1 MNEERENGRF
11 DPADFIP
18 AGAQPKAAVS
28 CELEEPPRG
37 SALTGI
43 LGALFGAL
51 VGVVPWFLASTFAD
65 FFVGWLGFLVGVAAC
80 WGYRLFK
87 GRRSTRFA
95 MATVIVCSLLAL
107 FAAEIASWMYVLC
120 SDPEWQADA
129 AWYGIPVAQLAWESI
144 LMPEN
149 WGIMAP
155 SMLMGM
161 VIGVLYGGIA
171 GYFGGKVDNV
181 MMRIVDIIIALP
193 SLLYTILLMMLM
205 GSNVRSILIALCL
218 SSWVGTARITRSQ
231 VVSLKHQ
238 EYALAAKLAGA
249 SDFQIL
255 LRHLLPNAMGPIIV
269 SVMFLIPGAI
279 FSEAFLSFLGIGI
292 QKPMAS
298 WGSLANDAIGTL
310 TSAPY
315 QMFFPIAAISL
326 TMFSLN
332 FIGDGLRDALDP
344 KLKK

>member
-1 MNEERENGRF
+1 MEKDTRYELLDKASISADQISRPSVSYWKDAWRRF
-11 DPADFIP
+11 RKDKLAMFGLVMILI
-18 AGAQPKAAVS
+18 VS
-28 CELEEPPRG
+28 
-37 SALTGI
+37 
-43 LGALFGAL
+43 LFAIFGPML
-51 VGVVPWFLASTFAD
+51 CPYDYDEAD
-65 FFVGWLGFLVGVAAC
+65 FFSIAQWPSKAHWFGTDALGRDL
-80 WGYRLFK
+80 
-87 GRRSTRFA
+87 
-95 MATVIVCSLLAL
+95 
-107 FAAEIASWMYVLC
+107 YVR
-120 SDPEWQADA
+120 
-129 AWYGIPVAQLAWESI
+129 
-144 LMPEN
+144 
-149 WGIMAP
+149 
-155 SMLMGM
+155 
-161 VIGVLYGGIA
+161 VLYGGIA

>member
-1 MNEERENGRF
+1 MEKDTRYQPLDKASISADQISRPSVSYWKDAWRRF
-11 DPADFIP
+11 RKDKLAMFGLGMILIVSLFAIFGPMLCPYDYDEADFLSIAQWP
-18 AGAQPKAAVS
+18 SKAHWFGTDALGRDLYVRVLYGARISLSIGVVA
-28 CELEEPPRG
+28 
-37 SALTGI
+37 
-43 LGALFGAL
+43 AL
-51 VGVVPWFLASTFAD
+51 V
-65 FFVGWLGFLVGVAAC
+65 
-80 WGYRLFK
+80 
-87 GRRSTRFA
+87 
-95 MATVIVCSLLAL
+95 
-107 FAAEIASWMYVLC
+107 
-120 SDPEWQADA
+120 
-129 AWYGIPVAQLAWESI
+129 
-144 LMPEN
+144 N
-149 WGIMAP
+149 
-155 SMLMGM
+155 M

-279 FSEAFLSFLGIGI
+279 FSEAYLSYIGLGI
-292 QKPMAS
+292 KPPNCS
-298 WGSLANDAIGTL
+298 WGVLAKDGIAQLRIH
-310 TSAPY
+310 PY
-315 QMFFPIAAISL
+315 QVFVPAFLICT
-326 TMFSLN
+326 TMLALN
-332 FIGDGLRDALDP
+332 LLGDGLRDALDP
-344 KLKK
+344 TMKEM

>member
-18 AGAQPKAAVS
+18 ADAQPKAAVS

-161 VIGVLYGGIA
+161 VIGVLGVVCVKQKVLAYTDPERAAQTAAQNGPASSAAQTAQANAAA
-171 GYFGGKVDNV
+171 GFAVPQSFTVRDKKWVRV
-181 MMRIVDIIIALP
+181 TVCIV
-193 SLLYTILLMMLM
+193 
-205 GSNVRSILIALCL
+205 GVLIA
-218 SSWVGTARITRSQ
+218 VFFTA
-231 VVSLKHQ
+231 L
-238 EYALAAKLAGA
+238 LAGVIGA
-249 SDFQIL
+249 FITVTVVKSMADLGPARAAMLIVISQLAVAYVIELFGMFGVEKQPFEWRKLIGL
-255 LRHLLPNAMGPIIV
+255 LVSVTGIIV
-269 SVMFLIPGAI
+269 F
-279 FSEAFLSFLGIGI
+279 
-292 QKPMAS
+292 K
-298 WGSLANDAIGTL
+298 W
-310 TSAPY
+310 
-315 QMFFPIAAISL
+315 
-326 TMFSLN
+326 
-332 FIGDGLRDALDP
+332 
-344 KLKK
+344 

>member
-1 MNEERENGRF
+1 MEKTVDTRYQPLDRSAISADQIARPSVSYWKDAWRRF
-11 DPADFIP
+11 RRDKLAVFGLIMIVIISLFAIFGPMLCPYEYDQADFLSIAQWP
-18 AGAQPKAAVS
+18 SKAHWFGTDALGRDLFVRVLYGARISLSIGVVA
-28 CELEEPPRG
+28 
-37 SALTGI
+37 
-43 LGALFGAL
+43 AL
-51 VGVVPWFLASTFAD
+51 VN
-65 FFVGWLGFLVGVAAC
+65 
-80 WGYRLFK
+80 
-87 GRRSTRFA
+87 
-95 MATVIVCSLLAL
+95 MI
-107 FAAEIASWMYVLC
+107 
-120 SDPEWQADA
+120 
-129 AWYGIPVAQLAWESI
+129 
-144 LMPEN
+144 
-149 WGIMAP
+149 
-155 SMLMGM
+155 
-161 VIGVLYGGIA
+161 IGVLYGGIA
-171 GYFGGKVDNV
+171 GYFGGKVDNI

-205 GSNVRSILIALCL
+205 GSNIRSILIALCL

-249 SDFQIL
+249 SDF
-255 LRHLLPNAMGPIIV
+255 HLLPNAMGPIIV

>member
-1 MNEERENGRF
+1 MEKDTRYQPLDKASISADQISRPSVSYWKDAWRRF
-11 DPADFIP
+11 RKDKLAMFGLVMILI
-18 AGAQPKAAVS
+18 VS
-28 CELEEPPRG
+28 
-37 SALTGI
+37 
-43 LGALFGAL
+43 LFAIFGPML
-51 VGVVPWFLASTFAD
+51 CPYDYDEAD
-65 FFVGWLGFLVGVAAC
+65 FFSIAQWPSKAHWFGTDALGRDLYVRVLYGARISLSIGVVAA
-80 WGYRLFK
+80 
-87 GRRSTRFA
+87 
-95 MATVIVCSLLAL
+95 VV
-107 FAAEIASWMYVLC
+107 
-120 SDPEWQADA
+120 
-129 AWYGIPVAQLAWESI
+129 
-144 LMPEN
+144 N
-149 WGIMAP
+149 
-155 SMLMGM
+155 M

-279 FSEAFLSFLGIGI
+279 FSEAYLSYIGLGI
-292 QKPMAS
+292 KPPNCS
-298 WGSLANDAIGTL
+298 WGVLAKDGIAQLRIH
-310 TSAPY
+310 PY
-315 QMFFPIAAISL
+315 QVFVPAFLICT
-326 TMFSLN
+326 TMLALN
-332 FIGDGLRDALDP
+332 LLGDGLRDAFDP
-344 KLKK
+344 KLRGTE

>member
-1 MNEERENGRF
+1 MEKDTRYQPLDKASISADQISRPSVSYWKDAWRRF
-11 DPADFIP
+11 RKD
-18 AGAQPKAAVS
+18 KLAVFG
-28 CELEEPPRG
+28 LVMIVIV
-37 SALTGI
+37 T
-43 LGALFGAL
+43 LFAIFG
-51 VGVVPWFLASTFAD
+51 PMFCPYEYDEAD
-65 FFVGWLGFLVGVAAC
+65 FFSIAQWPSKEHWFGTDALGRDL
-80 WGYRLFK
+80 
-87 GRRSTRFA
+87 
-95 MATVIVCSLLAL
+95 
-107 FAAEIASWMYVLC
+107 YVR
-120 SDPEWQADA
+120 
-129 AWYGIPVAQLAWESI
+129 
-144 LMPEN
+144 
-149 WGIMAP
+149 
-155 SMLMGM
+155 
-161 VIGVLYGGIA
+161 VLYGGIA
-171 GYFGGKVDNV
+171 GYFGGKADNI

-269 SVMFLIPGAI
+269 SVMFLIPSAI